1 MLHIHTYAFKVIL
14 LSSPNTW
21 KALSVGRVVMLCS
34 PVYGHCLAVVL
45 QQNVSTKS
53 VKTLSLLVL
62 CEPGIDDEVATASLF
77 PADSVASVQPYT
89 SCKELFSPSDVLSH
103 TVVEVPASMLVSI
116 TTSVLKVEG
125 RIIFEEFKR
134 RLMPRFRYV

>member
-1 MLHIHTYAFKVIL
+1 
-14 LSSPNTW
+14 
-21 KALSVGRVVMLCS
+21 MLCS

-45 QQNVSTKS
+45 QQNVSTKP

-89 SCKELFSPSDVLSH
+89 SCKELFSPSGVLSH

-116 TTSVLKVEG
+116 TTSVLEVEG
-125 RIIFEEFKR
+125 RIIFDEFKR